1 MTICV
6 PQLVDLNR
14 LTIDQAS
21 QITPPDPQELIA
33 GLTGDPKTIPAY
45 YFYDDRGS
53 LLFEQIC
60 QLPEYYLTRTEAQIL
75 RENAETI
82 AQLTQAKQL
91 IELGSGSSKKTRI
104 LLSAFTEINQSF
116 NYVPIDISGGMLY
129 DTAQNLLLEYPT
141 LTVHGIVATYQVA
154 LRKLPDPPAA
164 GSRLFCFLGSSLGN
178 FTAQESHALFQ
189 QITASMN
196 KGDYFLLGVDCHKDR
211 DILYRAYN
219 DRVQVTAEFNRNI
232 LAHLNDRFVG
242 NFEVDLFSHQ
252 AIYNEQEKQIE
263 MYLISR
269 QPQMVKLQELGLTLQ
284 FQTGELIRTE
294 ISRKFVPQ
302 ELCQELQ
309 RIGLST
315 IKVFTDPRRWY
326 ALVLTQL

>member
-1 MTICV
+1 MTTCAPLV
-6 PQLVDLNR
+6 SPQHRFTL
-14 LTIDQAS
+14 DQAS
-21 QITPPDPQELIA
+21 TISPPDPQELIR
-33 GLTGDPKTIPAY
+33 GLTSNPKTIPAY

-75 RENAETI
+75 RENAKTI
-82 AQLTQAKQL
+82 TQLTQAKQL

-104 LLSAFTEINQSF
+104 LLSAFTEINPSF

-129 DTAQNLLLEYPT
+129 DTAQNLLLEYPN

-154 LRKLPDPPAA
+154 LGNLPDSP
-164 GSRLFCFLGSSLGN
+164 GSRLFCFLGSSIGN
-178 FTAQESHALFQ
+178 FTPQEAHTLFQ
-189 QITASMN
+189 QITASMH
-196 KGDYFLLGVDCHKDR
+196 KGDYFLLGVDCHKDAG
-211 DILYRAYN
+211 ILYSAYN
-219 DRVQVTAEFNRNI
+219 DSAQVTAEFNRNI
-232 LAHLNDRFVG
+232 LAHLNDRFAG
-242 NFEVDLFSHQ
+242 NFQVDLFSHQ

-269 QPQMVKLQELGLTLQ
+269 QLQMVKLQELGLTLQ

-309 RIGLST
+309 GIGLST
-315 IKVFTDPRRWY
+315 IKVFTDPRHWY
-326 ALVLTQL
+326 ALILCQL